1 MNSSEKKIYDLT
13 NLNELCSFDKA
24 VVAQLVQTFITST
37 PTLFAEL
44 KNSLQNASIQ
54 GIYDAN
60 HQLKSAFAL
69 FQVTE
74 GTAIAL
80 AIEANTKDTSV
91 NFETIKALTK
101 KLDMLIQQLVSE
113 LKNDFNFA

>member
-13 NLNELCSFDKA
+13 NLNELCSFDEA
-24 VVAQLVQTFITST
+24 VIAQLVQTFISST
-37 PTLFAEL
+37 PTLFTEL
-44 KNSLQNASIQ
+44 ENSLQTGSIS

-74 GTAIAL
+74 GTAIVH
-80 AIEANTKDTSV
+80 AIEERTKETAV

-101 KLDMLIQQLVSE
+101 TLDLLIQQLVAD
-113 LKNDFNFA
+113 LKSDFNHD

>member
-37 PTLFAEL
+37 PTLFTEL

-54 GIYDAN
+54 EIYDAN

-113 LKNDFNFA
+113 LKNDFNLA